1 MPSRQ
6 LCVALMSAS
15 ILREL
20 QEIRDPNYFGVI
32 NNCASVNQF
41 YLAEQRA
48 LEESRV
54 RGGWVERG
62 SLLSLFEKLH
72 TRSGKSCDGRDSQ
85 RVAA

>member
-1 MPSRQ
+1 MPSRL

-41 YLAEQRA
+41 YLPEQRE
-48 LEESRV
+48 LE
-54 RGGWVERG
+54 RGGGQRG

-72 TRSGKSCDGRDSQ
+72 TRSGKSCAGSDSQ